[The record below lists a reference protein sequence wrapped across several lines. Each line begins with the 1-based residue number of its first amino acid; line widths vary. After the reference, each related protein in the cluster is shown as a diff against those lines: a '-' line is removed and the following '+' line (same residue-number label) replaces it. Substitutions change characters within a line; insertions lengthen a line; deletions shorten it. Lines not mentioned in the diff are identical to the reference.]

1 MFSCVFRR
9 NAKAQ
14 VTNDSSPVERT
25 VQATSNDSTETPSGS
40 SKRKNENSND
50 LVDQSSVKFKRFGL
64 ESQHSSN
71 LWDLPSGLFSNIDKY
86 MVIYFSDRDI
96 KDRILETTLLP
107 RNIKES
113 RKLDGYIKE
122 FLIENKKNAILTK
135 ERLLK

>member
-1 MFSCVFRR
+1 
-9 NAKAQ
+9 
-14 VTNDSSPVERT
+14 
-25 VQATSNDSTETPSGS
+25 
-40 SKRKNENSND
+40 
-50 LVDQSSVKFKRFGL
+50 
-64 ESQHSSN
+64 
-71 LWDLPSGLFSNIDKY
+71 
-86 MVIYFSDRDI
+86 MVIYFSDKDI